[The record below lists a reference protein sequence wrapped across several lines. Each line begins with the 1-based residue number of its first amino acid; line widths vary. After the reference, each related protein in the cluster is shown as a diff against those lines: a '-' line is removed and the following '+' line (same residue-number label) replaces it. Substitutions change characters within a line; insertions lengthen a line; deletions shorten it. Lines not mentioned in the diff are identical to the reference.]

1 MHFDALTLAAVTAE
15 LNTAIVGGRVQN
27 VLLPDDRTVGFEI
40 YAQRERRYLLIT
52 TAPEAA
58 RVHLVAHKLRRGT
71 DATPPMLLLLRKYAR
86 GGLLAAAR
94 QPDPTERVLIID
106 FDHPEHGVTHLI
118 VEPQGRHAN
127 LIFTNPGHR
136 ILDCLVRVP
145 PGQFSQRVV
154 LPARQYAPPPAQTGL
169 SPLTQAGELAHA
181 AVHSEGRLWKALI
194 AQANGI
200 SPTQAKEIAHRT
212 TGDANVP
219 AAGVDPNSL
228 KSELDLLWS
237 TIASARWESGLVLEG
252 GAVVGFSPYPV
263 HFRGEWAG
271 TPTISAALEQFYSP
285 KTEAAQPKA
294 IKESDPYA
302 GLRGSVN
309 GLIRQSEKRVQRQLT
324 ALAGDAP
331 APGEPES
338 LRLQAEWLLAL
349 SGQITPNQP
358 FLDVPMGD
366 GDPLRIDLDSR
377 YTPVEQAQRMFKRA
391 GKLDRAARFIPG
403 RQAILQG
410 DLAFLDQ
417 LRTDL
422 ALAQSQPEIAAVQE
436 ELRDAGFIRRR
447 RKHDAPRAGKSTSL
461 FLRYLSDDGFPILVG
476 RNARQNEIVTFGEA
490 KADDLWLH
498 VRDMPGAH
506 VVIRSGG
513 RPVSAETLQ
522 AAAQLAAFHSRA
534 RDERAVAVMVAERRH
549 VNRAPGGRPGLVHV
563 RTSETITVPGED
575 PKL

>member
-1 MHFDALTLAAVTAE
+1 MP
-15 LNTAIVGGRVQN
+15 I
-27 VLLPDDRTVGFEI
+27 
-40 YAQRERRYLLIT
+40 
-52 TAPEAA
+52 
-58 RVHLVAHKLRRGT
+58 
-71 DATPPMLLLLRKYAR
+71 
-86 GGLLAAAR
+86 
-94 QPDPTERVLIID
+94 
-106 FDHPEHGVTHLI
+106 
-118 VEPQGRHAN
+118 
-127 LIFTNPGHR
+127 
-136 ILDCLVRVP
+136 
-145 PGQFSQRVV
+145 
-154 LPARQYAPPPAQTGL
+154 
-169 SPLTQAGELAHA
+169 
-181 AVHSEGRLWKALI
+181 
-194 AQANGI
+194 
-200 SPTQAKEIAHRT
+200 
-212 TGDANVP
+212 
-219 AAGVDPNSL
+219 
-228 KSELDLLWS
+228 
-237 TIASARWESGLVLEG
+237 
-252 GAVVGFSPYPV
+252 
-263 HFRGEWAG
+263 
-271 TPTISAALEQFYSP
+271 
-285 KTEAAQPKA
+285 
-294 IKESDPYA
+294 
-302 GLRGSVN
+302 
-309 GLIRQSEKRVQRQLT
+309 
-324 ALAGDAP
+324 
-331 APGEPES
+331 
-338 LRLQAEWLLAL
+338 
-349 SGQITPNQP
+349 
-358 FLDVPMGD
+358 GD
-366 GDPLRIDLDSR
+366 GDPLRIDLDPR

-391 GKLDRAARFIPG
+391 GKLDRAASFIPG

-447 RKHDAPRAGKSTSL
+447 RKHDAPRSGKATSL